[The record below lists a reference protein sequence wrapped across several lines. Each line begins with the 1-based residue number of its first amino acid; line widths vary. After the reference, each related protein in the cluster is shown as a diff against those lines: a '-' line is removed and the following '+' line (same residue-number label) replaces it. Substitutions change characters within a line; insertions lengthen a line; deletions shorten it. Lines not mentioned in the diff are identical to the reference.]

1 MTKKLQKIL
10 TLSTLFLSLCQYS
23 TAGIVPEACD
33 MTGLTGK
40 TGAKVRFYDYPKGD
54 DTTYKDIA
62 FLAGGYL
69 NNTNLGTISNV
80 QDLQWDSTIW
90 DTNPPYG
97 FTGVSMQHFVMEITG
112 YYFAPQTGVY
122 TISNQADEMDAIF
135 IGNGGAF
142 DCCAQNQDFSSSNL
156 IISNLYGAGSLS
168 NDVYLEA
175 NFYYPFKIVLVNM
188 QGQGLLKVSIDLP
201 DGSEDN
207 TVGNNLYTY
216 PDAAPDTCAVIS
228 KSHQFNSSV
237 AASITTVTKTVTI
250 NGVPETVVVSP
261 VTTTGKDGKP
271 TTGLTTSVVGPV
283 PPYTTTITTDGATD
297 IAVVSPFTTTGK
309 DGKST
314 TGLTTSV

>member
-188 QGQGLLKVSIDLP
+188 QGRGLLKVFIDLP
-201 DGSEDN
+201 AGSKDN
-207 TVGNNLYTY
+207 TVGNNLYTF
-216 PDAAPDTCAVIS
+216 PDATTDACTVIT
-228 KSHQFNSSV
+228 KFYQF
-237 AASITTVTKTVTI
+237 SITS
-250 NGVPETVVVSP
+250 NNPS
-261 VTTTGKDGKP
+261 VTTT
-271 TTGLTTSVVGPV
+271 LTLSNITEPK
-283 PPYTTTITTDGATD
+283 TITT
-297 IAVVSPFTTTGK
+297 TTTYTVDRDTEQVK
-309 DGKST
+309 II
-314 TGLTTSV
+314 L